1 LIKDNQTF
9 LPYGKQLID
18 QDDIDAVTNVLKSD
32 YLTEGPLIDQFE
44 KTFAKSVGSKYAIVC
59 SSGTAGLHLASVC
72 LNIDSQSTVLV
83 PAISFVA
90 TANAPMYTG
99 ANIEFVDVDPR
110 TGLISA
116 KTLSEAIINSSN
128 EVKVLFYVHL
138 NGIVQDLSE
147 ISNICKNHN
156 IMIIEDSCHAIG
168 GSMAAHK
175 IGSCY
180 NSEMSV
186 FSFHPVKTI
195 TMGEGG
201 VVTTNS
207 KKYKKKLKLFRSHG
221 IVKNESNFINKNYTN
236 EEMYGSWSYEMQ
248 HLGFNYRA
256 SALNVAL
263 GLSQLKKLNSFI
275 KRRLEIALIYDKLFL
290 EMSSKFEPISRD
302 VLNSHGYHLYPI
314 LIKGENPLARKRI
327 IIEFL
332 KMNNIGSQVH
342 YIPIPFQPFWE
353 NKTNFKKYVGAFE
366 YFSRCLSIPIFPAM
380 NNKDVYHVVNCIK
393 LAFEEAK

>member
-1 LIKDNQTF
+1 MIKDNHSF

-32 YLTEGPLIDQFE
+32 YLTEGPLIDNFE

-72 LNIDSQSTVLV
+72 LDIDPKSTVLV

-99 ANIEFVDVDPR
+99 ANIEFVDVDPQ
-110 TGLISA
+110 TGLISP
-116 KTLSEAIINSSN
+116 KTLNEAIINSSN

-147 ISNICKNHN
+147 ISNICNYHN

-180 NSEMSV
+180 YSEMSV

-207 KKYKKKLKLFRSHG
+207 QKYRKKLRMLRSHG
-221 IVKNESNFINKNYTN
+221 IVKNESDFINKNSTN

-263 GLSQLKKLNSFI
+263 GLSQLKKLDSFI

-290 EMSSKFEPISRD
+290 EMSSKFEPINRD
-302 VLNSHGYHLYPI
+302 ILNSHGYHLYPI
-314 LIKGENPLARKRI
+314 LIKGENPLIRKKM

-332 KMNNIGSQVH
+332 KMKNIGSQVH
-342 YIPIPFQPFWE
+342 YIPIPFQPFWK
-353 NKTNFKKYVGAFE
+353 NKTDLKQYNGALE

-380 NNKDVYHVVNCIK
+380 KDKDVYHVVDCLK
-393 LAFEEAK
+393 LAFEETR